1 MRCTKS
7 VLFNTKSAIKA
18 EIFAFVTS
26 ESIDEKWCKHITRSH
41 HNKRN
46 LPYNGICTKV
56 IIIFHILSLLKLKLG
71 NAPKLLHFPYCF
83 AIGRYNKRHLCV
95 STIFHYFKH
104 PSICTISTLYKGA
117 TMDKICPK

>member
-56 IIIFHILSLLKLKLG
+56 IIIFHILSLLMMKLG
-71 NAPKLLHFPYCF
+71 NAT
-83 AIGRYNKRHLCV
+83 NKIYY
-95 STIFHYFKH
+95 TFH
-104 PSICTISTLYKGA
+104 IALQ
-117 TMDKICPK
+117 